1 MGKGRNL
8 HIPCG
13 KCGAELNT
21 WDARCSKALG
31 YRNIL
36 VCEACICKEYDVD
49 KNRLR
54 SVMEERFGL
63 VPCQGL

>member
-1 MGKGRNL
+1 MGRGRIL

-13 KCGAELNT
+13 KCGATLNT
-21 WDARCSKALG
+21 WDARVSKALG
-31 YRNIL
+31 YRNII

-49 KNRLR
+49 KDQLR
-54 SVMEERFGL
+54 AVMEERFGL